1 LNSYFQA
8 RKQGIYKNYIQ
19 ATVDRLGSIP
29 VNNET
34 YDVILMANG
43 FAPGTDEP
51 GEQCTVVFA

>member
-1 LNSYFQA
+1 
-8 RKQGIYKNYIQ
+8 
-19 ATVDRLGSIP
+19 VDRLGSIP